1 MRLQER
7 ACLATGANDN
17 LCVVENTARH
27 ARSCNLWVEE
37 ENTTH
42 RFKLHNYRIESGLM
56 NKFHINIAESD
67 QPRTVLLINNGTVIL
82 RQSIAPAKRDLTYTI
97 NGEQVFYNI
106 CTRPPKKAGNLSSRC
121 GGVQD
126 STRTITHAETK
137 TPRTS
142 GPDVRGV
149 SCSDVRPVQQTG
161 GIRKC

>member
-106 CTRPPKKAGNLSSRC
+106 CTRPPKKQETFPLVV
-121 GGVQD
+121 GGVK
-126 STRTITHAETK
+126 TRHA
-137 TPRTS
+137 
-142 GPDVRGV
+142 
-149 SCSDVRPVQQTG
+149 Q
-161 GIRKC
+161 